1 MAKKKKKQQV
11 YKGFDALGEAY
22 GITRPE
28 KKKEK
33 HGQGKFQ
40 KVHTQKTKET
50 QKIITNAGH
59 YYYVKGKGD
68 HRDFGK
74 SIPDYTLSAL
84 IGLNV
89 PLEQSVK
96 ESLFYIKRY
105 FELPESTEGFQ
116 LTTTYPGLLI
126 GVGYMHPIDKKN
138 DNDFQQGFFFDWTTG
153 VPAIPGSTIKGIL
166 RSVFPCKKKNKKDE
180 EKEEIRKGKIAY
192 LIGCM
197 DKKLV
202 DQIDSTHNF
211 ITSLETKIFED
222 KGDIF
227 YDAYISGIPD
237 NGKIFAEDY
246 ITHHP
251 SPFSDPTP
259 LRFLKIAPG
268 VTFKFQF
275 KLKDSK
281 IDDNVTV
288 TPKHKKELFE
298 KILLDFGI
306 GAKRNTGYGVL
317 IQCPKSSR
325 S

>member
-1 MAKKKKKQQV
+1 MSQKKKKQQI
-11 YKGFDALGEAY
+11 YKGFEALGEAY

-28 KKKEK
+28 KKEK
-33 HGQGKFQ
+33 KH
-40 KVHTQKTKET
+40 EM
-50 QKIITNAGH
+50 ITNAGH

-68 HRDFGK
+68 HRDFGR
-74 SIPDYTLSAL
+74 SLPDHMLPAL

-105 FELPESTEGFQ
+105 FELPENGKLSFD
-116 LTTTYPGLLI
+116 LTTTYPGLLT
-126 GVGYMHPIDKKN
+126 GVGYMHPIAEKN
-138 DNDFQQGFFFDWTTG
+138 DEDFQSGFYFDWTTG
-153 VPAIPGSTIKGIL
+153 MPVLSGSTVKGVL
-166 RSVFPCKKKNKKDE
+166 RSVFPGKKKNKKDE
-180 EKEEIRKGKIAY
+180 ENEEIRKGKIAY
-192 LIGCM
+192 LIGCT

-211 ITSLETKIFED
+211 TTSLETKIFED

-237 NGKIFAEDY
+237 NKKIFAEDY
-246 ITHHP
+246 ITPHP
-251 SPFSDPTP
+251 NPFSDPIP

-275 KLKDSK
+275 KLKENV
-281 IDDNVTV
+281 IDGIPV
-288 TPKHKKELFE
+288 TPQAKKELFK

-317 IQCPKSSR
+317 VK
-325 S
+325 